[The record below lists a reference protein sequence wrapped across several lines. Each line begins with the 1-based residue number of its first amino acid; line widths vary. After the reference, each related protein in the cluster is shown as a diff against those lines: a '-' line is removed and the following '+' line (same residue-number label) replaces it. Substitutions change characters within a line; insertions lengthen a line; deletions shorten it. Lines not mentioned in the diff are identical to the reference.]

1 MLSDPELDRYA
12 RQIILPQFGGAGQ
25 AKLKASHVAVI
36 GAGGI
41 GCPAITY
48 LAAAGIGR
56 LTIVDHDHVELSNL
70 QRQPLF
76 TDADIGA
83 SKAEV
88 AADAV
93 RRINP
98 HVEAVAV
105 VQRLDSSNAETLLTG
120 ASLILDGCDN
130 FDTRL
135 AVNRAAVARQIPLL
149 SAAIGAFEGQ
159 VALYE
164 GWREGAPCYQC
175 LVGAD
180 PDREGINC
188 AETGVMGALAGMV
201 GTMAALEA
209 VRALTGWGSPLAGR
223 LAIVDMLERRWR
235 EVGVA
240 KDPGCPACRA

>member
-1 MLSDPELDRYA
+1 MLSDTELDRYA

-25 AKLKASHVAVI
+25 AKLKAAHVAVI

-48 LAAAGIGR
+48 LAAAGVGT
-56 LTIVDHDHVELSNL
+56 LTIIDHDIVELSNL

-76 TDADIGA
+76 TDGDIGA
-83 SKAEV
+83 HKSEV
-88 AADAV
+88 AAASA
-93 RRINP
+93 RRINQ
-98 HVEAVAV
+98 HIETLAV
-105 VQRLDSSNAETLLTG
+105 VEKLDRGNAEALLAG

-135 AVNRAAVARQIPLL
+135 AVNRAAVALHTPLL

-164 GWREGAPCYQC
+164 GWRETRPCYQC

-188 AETGVMGALAGMV
+188 SETGVMGALAGMV

-209 VRALTGWGSPLAGR
+209 VRALTGWGASLAGR
-223 LAIVDMLERRWR
+223 LAILDMLDRRWR
-235 EVGVA
+235 EVGIA
-240 KDPGCPACRA
+240 KDPGCPTCQG